1 MVDVYL
7 ALTFHTGI
15 LTWTQSS
22 PFWPCKSGRLNP
34 RVPEALSVGVVIRI
48 PSISSLDTVI
58 SDHPRTSWLKL
69 QLVLH
74 AWVEILHQALE
85 EKSKVLQKKL
95 HIKKKRWKHLF
106 KKHQLSLKTVFEKP
120 CFIFG
125 DWGSWSLTGERRDK
139 RNRKTGEMDRNKLM
153 FALS

>member
-1 MVDVYL
+1 MDFYL
-7 ALTFHTGI
+7 PLTFQTEI

-22 PFWPCKSGRLNP
+22 PFWPHKSGRLNP
-34 RVPEALSVGVVIRI
+34 RVAEALGVGVVIKI
-48 PSISSLDTVI
+48 PSVSSLDTVI

-69 QLVLH
+69 LLVLH

-85 EKSKVLQKKL
+85 EKSKVFTEEI

-106 KKHQLSLKTVFEKP
+106 EKQQLSLKTVFEKS

-139 RNRKTGEMDRNKLM
+139 RNKTGEMDRNKLI

>member
-1 MVDVYL
+1 MFISLLLFKQKSWHELSHLHFDPARVLDLIPGLQKHWVL
-7 ALTFHTGI
+7 VLSLRFPPFLH
-15 LTWTQSS
+15 WTQS
-22 PFWPCKSGRLNP
+22 FLTTQGHLGWNYNLCFMH
-34 RVPEALSVGVVIRI
+34 E
-48 PSISSLDTVI
+48 
-58 SDHPRTSWLKL
+58 LKFFIKPWKKN
-69 QLVLH
+69 QRF
-74 AWVEILHQALE
+74 
-85 EKSKVLQKKL
+85 LQKKL

-106 KKHQLSLKTVFEKP
+106 KKQQLSLKTVFEKP